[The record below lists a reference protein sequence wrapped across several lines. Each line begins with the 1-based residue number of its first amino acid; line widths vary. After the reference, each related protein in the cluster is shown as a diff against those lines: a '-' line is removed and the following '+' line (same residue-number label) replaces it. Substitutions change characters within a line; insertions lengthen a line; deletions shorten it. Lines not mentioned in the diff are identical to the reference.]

1 MRLERLT
8 MDKIKIFLTFD
19 DLKERG
25 MTKEDLWMDGP
36 KVHDLF
42 REMMSE
48 ADDELGFKADGPVA
62 VEVFVMPAQGMVIIV
77 TKGSKDDEE
86 FEDDYDDGYIEM
98 KVTLDESDE
107 VFYEFDTFEDVIAL
121 SSRLYPFG
129 VVGGTLYSYDNRF
142 YLKFEEYDLIG
153 VDDDSFIALLSEF
166 GNPSTITTY
175 RIAEYGKEL
184 MKVEAIYRTYHTF
197 VNRSKC

>member
-42 REMMSE
+42 REMMLE

-77 TKGSKDDEE
+77 TKGSIDDEE

-107 VFYEFDTFEDVIAL
+107 VFYEFSCFEDVIAL
-121 SSRLYPFG
+121 SSRLFPFG
-129 VVGGTLYSYDNRF
+129 VVGGTLFSFENKF

-166 GNPSTITTY
+166 GNPSTATTY
-175 RIAEYGKEL
+175 RIAEYGKKLMEL
-184 MKVEAIYRTYHTF
+184 EAIYRLYHTF
-197 VNRSKC
+197 VNRS